1 MSYLD
6 RYLMA
11 KADPTSLTYTTNPSI
26 LSGAT
31 NANTFLHPTA
41 TSLTPDWSIVYASLA
56 CLQIAIKTHSPH
68 GDRLSL
74 HRPAEKF
81 FSSQY
86 WDALDR
92 HRRDGDPHVLDKW
105 RVPMEARMVA
115 DLEAMGAQS
124 GDGREI
130 RNVLV
135 RTEAD
140 ILHTLEFRLVSTTG
154 WGVARDLMDIVEN
167 SVQIERLAY
176 ERFRQQQA
184 AMMADDAD
192 AMQED
197 VNNAEEDKV
206 HRLAGP
212 AATTLPPP
220 YPIHI
225 DSPRFT
231 KLTNCQLSA
240 ALYDNDLL
248 SIPRSILAR
257 AAVQNAVVQ
266 LNEES
271 KAAHGLAGTSTAA
284 EVQVQ
289 YEAGCAIVG
298 RLAGALRG
306 ACSIPYGE
314 AADMD
319 WDSTEGEYEKESMFQ
334 FAVQS
339 LGKHLSHILQ
349 QEAKKMAAQ
358 NEAAAQEEAH
368 GTSHVVTPSSR
379 SNQDLRPG
387 HNKEDG
393 TMNMLEAEMAKRS
406 GCASTADSALA
417 FASERHHRAKKARK
431 VKKTGI
437 GRLLSGYSPGCGKS
451 GRVILE

>member
-11 KADPTSLTYTTNPSI
+11 KADPASLTYTANPAI
-26 LSGAT
+26 LAGAT
-31 NANTFLHPTA
+31 NTFHSTF
-41 TSLTPDWSIVYASLA
+41 TPDWSIVYASLA

-68 GDRLSL
+68 GDRMS
-74 HRPAEKF
+74 HRPPEKF
-81 FSSQY
+81 LSSEY
-86 WDALDR
+86 WDALFT

-115 DLEAMGAQS
+115 DLEAMGAKS
-124 GDGREI
+124 AGGREI

-135 RTEAD
+135 RIEAD
-140 ILHTLEFRLVSTTG
+140 ILHTLEFRLVPTTG
-154 WGVARDLMDIVEN
+154 WGVACDLMDIVEN
-167 SVQIERLAY
+167 GVHIERMAY

-184 AMMADDAD
+184 AMMAEDV
-192 AMQED
+192 MQED
-197 VNNAEEDKV
+197 EDKF

-220 YPIHI
+220 YPIRI
-225 DSPRFT
+225 DSPRLT

-257 AAVQNAVVQ
+257 AAVQNAIVR

-271 KAAHGLAGTSTAA
+271 KAAHVLAGTSTEA

-306 ACSIPYGE
+306 ACSIPYGGE
-314 AADMD
+314 ADMD
-319 WDSTEGEYEKESMFQ
+319 WDSTEKEYEKESMFQ

-349 QEAKKMAAQ
+349 QEAKNMAAQ
-358 NEAAAQEEAH
+358 NEAAAQKEAH

-379 SNQDLRPG
+379 SNKDLRPG
-387 HNKEDG
+387 NDKEDG
-393 TMNMLEAEMAKRS
+393 TMKMNEQR
-406 GCASTADSALA
+406 GC
-417 FASERHHRAKKARK
+417 
-431 VKKTGI
+431 I
-437 GRLLSGYSPGCGKS
+437 YGR
-451 GRVILE
+451 